1 MPLRMFRLAPGQTAR
16 YRVRPVGGPPRP
28 ELQLAVTRPDEGRST
43 QLELC
48 LHDSGGGMVD
58 SGRVPIDAGYMAV
71 LKALRDQFNSVSNW
85 REDKEFDLVPE
96 EDETASRAAG
106 ES

>member
-1 MPLRMFRLAPGQTAR
+1 MNDMILAIDLGKFKSVACI
-16 YRVRPVGGPPRP
+16 YDAGG
-28 ELQLAVTRPDEGRST
+28 T
-43 QLELC
+43 
-48 LHDSGGGMVD
+48 MVD

-85 REDKEFDLVPE
+85 REDKEFDLVPANGE
-96 EDETASRAAG
+96 MTMGRAG

>member
-1 MPLRMFRLAPGQTAR
+1 MFRLAPGQSAR
-16 YRVRPVGGPPRP
+16 YRVRPVGGLPRP
-28 ELQLAVTRPDEGRST
+28 ELQLEVTRPDEGRST

-48 LHDSGGGMVD
+48 LYDAGGTMVD

-85 REDKEFDLVPE
+85 REDKEFDLIPE
-96 EDETASRAAG
+96 EGEITMGRAR